1 MIEEGVKKSTYKKT
15 KDATLQDL
23 KKFQDFLCRKL
34 YTYKHYQSMYPHSN
48 QPAKSCR
55 TAKGRKSNH
64 IQEINREKLKF
75 CPIMDQTRTQLQYI
89 TSNLTVLKTTLQKQV
104 YNK

>member
-1 MIEEGVKKSTYKKT
+1 MIKEGVKKSTYKKT

-34 YTYKHYQSMYPHSN
+34 YTYKHYQSMYPHNN
-48 QPAKSCR
+48 QPAKHAEQPKDTNLTTFR
-55 TAKGRKSNH
+55 
-64 IQEINREKLKF
+64 KLKKKIKLL
-75 CPIMDQTRTQLQYI
+75 PYYRPNKNTQLQCI
-89 TSNLTVLKTTLQKQV
+89 TNKLTVLKTTLQKRV

>member
-1 MIEEGVKKSTYKKT
+1 MIKEGVKKSTYKKT

-55 TAKGRKSNH
+55 TAKGHKSNH
-64 IQEINREKLKF
+64 TKSNSALLWTKQEHSYNTSQVISQYLKPLCKNEFIIN
-75 CPIMDQTRTQLQYI
+75 DT
-89 TSNLTVLKTTLQKQV
+89 
-104 YNK
+104 